1 MTDLAITGRK
11 GLNEATGVTV
21 SGLVVA
27 AIVFVAQHLGVEI
40 DEKTAVVL
48 VTFGTAL
55 VSAAIRMYNN
65 WRKHTASEGLWTKRV
80 LK

>member
-1 MTDLAITGRK
+1 MVRLAKGGIMADLAITGRK
-11 GLNEATGVTV
+11 GLNEVTGVTV

-27 AIVFVAQHLGVEI
+27 TIVFVAQHLGVDI
-40 DEKTAVVL
+40 DEKVVVGI

-65 WRKHTASEGLWTKRV
+65 WMKHA
-80 LK
+80 